1 MTAFALV
8 LLFAVHATLV
18 KCPLPPLPATA
29 LPGMITH
36 IFAIATPSNLVKLV
50 RQSSTD
56 STPGCAIYQ
65 NPFLAP
71 HPTTPAGVVMLVSE
85 VANIILASSVLASAQ
100 GSGVQGSSADSES
113 ATGLSQNAISNM
125 FEAGFEKVQANQT
138 QSLVARPIADDH
150 HRLYDI
156 KHGKQVWED
165 ANRMVVRWWSEL
177 MGDSNIQDSVYAR
190 RGSLFTFGGDHD
202 EEVELCVAV
211 LVRPPRCLSLTIAP
225 PEHALTASGRERFR
239 PAGKIETA
247 IVGKV

>member
-29 LPGMITH
+29 LPGLITH
-36 IFAIATPSNLVKLV
+36 IFAIATPSN
-50 RQSSTD
+50 S
-56 STPGCAIYQ
+56 GCAIYQ

-100 GSGVQGSSADSES
+100 GSGVQGSSADSQS

-125 FEAGFEKVQANQT
+125 FDAGFEKVQANQT
-138 QSLVARPIADDH
+138 QSLVARPIVDDH

-156 KHGKQVWED
+156 KHGKQAWED

-177 MGDSNIQDSVYAR
+177 MGDTNIQDSVYAR

-211 LVRPPRCLSLTIAP
+211 LVS
-225 PEHALTASGRERFR
+225 FR
-239 PAGKIETA
+239 DDCH
-247 IVGKV
+247 